1 MRVLPKRFNPKEG
14 KMTLNSVPWVEKVTW
29 TLLSTSWSTQ
39 MWTSPSPIVLA
50 ALTPASAPPLPAMGD
65 CMPWAKSQNKPSP
78 LHGFMI
84 SICSQKEKSSVK
96 GVLQTGMEV
105 HALGRTVPGLSVSN
119 SCSSA
124 PPFLSLTLMLYE
136 ESGLLWEDSPVLL
149 APGPVPV
156 SLSPEVLTSNPSL
169 VSLYMPGLHV

>member
-1 MRVLPKRFNPKEG
+1 MRVLSKRFNPKEG
-14 KMTLNSVPWVEKVTW
+14 RMTLNSVPWVEKVTW

-50 ALTPASAPPLPAMGD
+50 ALTPASAPPLPAMVD

-96 GVLQTGMEV
+96 GVLQTGIEV
-105 HALGRTVPGLSVSN
+105 HALRRTVPFSAF
-119 SCSSA
+119 CSSA
-124 PPFLSLTLMLYE
+124 PPFLSLTLMIYE
-136 ESGLLWEDSPVLL
+136 KESSLLWEDSPVLL

-169 VSLYMPGLHV
+169 VSLYIPGLHM